1 MQSNH
6 PIKIVTFRDMLDIKS
21 YRVKR
26 FELERGERGERG
38 LISDHLSPDLIK
50 PMLGPGLIVTLS
62 LIAHLS
68 CVHHH

>member
-26 FELERGERGERG
+26 FELERGERG

-50 PMLGPGLIVTLS
+50 PTLGP
-62 LIAHLS
+62 A
-68 CVHHH
+68 

>member
-38 LISDHLSPDLIK
+38 LISDHLIPDLIK
-50 PMLGPGLIVTLS
+50 PTLGP
-62 LIAHLS
+62 A
-68 CVHHH
+68 